1 MVENIKSLYFI
12 NIVFTNIEERKKLL
26 MIKYNKKLQNIIK
39 INILNYKVFSG
50 KYIIYEKNGN
60 GKEYNDYGN
69 AIFEGEYFN
78 GKKNGIGEQYYDGAL
93 AFKGEYINGMKNG
106 KGIEYDY
113 NNKIKFEGEFLNGER
128 KKGKK

>member
-12 NIVFTNIEERKKLL
+12 NIVFTNIEERKKLV

-60 GKEYNDYGN
+60 GKEYNGENSQLIY
-69 AIFEGEYFN
+69 EGGYLN
-78 GKKNGIGEQYYDGAL
+78 GKKME
-93 AFKGEYINGMKNG
+93 KEKN
-106 KGIEYDY
+106 I
-113 NNKIKFEGEFLNGER
+113 ILMVI
-128 KKGKK
+128 